1 MITINI
7 EKDGNKSKLDPIG
20 WAKRKIDRYHE
31 NPNELMVDGA
41 IVMGAS
47 LVMERMAYTL
57 NAITRARKK

>member
-47 LVMERMAYTL
+47 LVM
-57 NAITRARKK
+57 